1 MQIFKKGT
9 AVLTASIMLFSS
21 FVGTNSNL
29 SIKAETSTNEPT
41 TIKGDYDSNGKI
53 TALDLSAMI
62 QFILGK
68 TNFDS
73 TKFSSM
79 DIDNDGNINIIDL
92 ILLKSIA
99 MGKEIN
105 VASSQIAKYNNIA
118 KQIYENAIILYKNLK
133 DSGYYSNNQELFHK
147 NDPDYFIE
155 LLNSTLNIHEDSNY
169 SVKVNRHGELSVL
182 YGDNIT
188 GYCGAYPNMI
198 SQKMNIPYP
207 DSPSYNNLE
216 MYLDYALFYINWE
229 ERCSEFISKDPTQAS
244 LPYYPNITV
253 SEANN
258 IAKQIFTTAQDIFY
272 EYEEAGKELPFGD
285 IGEFADYFNSDFHAE
300 IAHKSHLKQGAKFAI
315 LRDGYTVKSVLYS
328 DPTPNCSGAY
338 PNMISQKLSIPYP
351 NVSSYDSLFKHLHYS
366 LFDFNWEEHFSEF
379 ISKDPTQ
386 ASLPYYPNITV
397 SEANNIAKKI
407 FATAQAILQDYET
420 AGKELPYNDIYEFRD
435 DDRSEF
441 AIELRENIN
450 LKIGAK
456 FAILLDGYTV
466 KSVFYSDPT
475 PNCSGAYPNVISQK
489 LSIPYP
495 SPTSSSYNSLYDYL
509 RYASYPLYNWEE
521 FFPEFISKDPTQASL
536 PYYPSKNITVSE
548 TNNIAKQIFVTAQA
562 ILQDYETAGKPF
574 SYNFYEFREYDSNQF
589 SYDLREGINLKIGA
603 RFAISFD
610 GYNVKSVFYSDPTSN
625 CSGAY
630 PNAISQKMDISYPD
644 NSSNKNS
651 ISNYLQ
657 LAFFP
662 LANWED
668 AFPEFIS
675 KDPFKASL
683 PYYPALSVSEAN
695 DIAKTILT
703 TAQSILQD
711 YETAGKPLPFE
722 NNIYEYELDDNNE
735 FFLELNQNVNLK
747 PNSTFSILFDGYTVK
762 GVFYDDTTPY
772 CFGAFPNKIPTDISL
787 NIAENNSYINYLTYA
802 SDENFDWSQL
812 IN

>member
-99 MGKEIN
+99 LGKEIN
-105 VASSQIAKYNNIA
+105 VASSQIAAYNNIA

-169 SVKVNRHGELSVL
+169 SVKVNNHGDLSVL

-216 MYLDYALFYINWE
+216 IYLDHALFYINWE

-258 IAKQIFTTAQDIFY
+258 IAKQIFATAQDIFY
-272 EYEEAGKELPFGD
+272 EYEESGKELPFGD
-285 IGEFADYFNSDFHAE
+285 IGEFADYFNSDFNAE
-300 IAHKSHLKQGAKFAI
+300 IAHKLHLKQGAKFAI
-315 LRDGYTVKSVLYS
+315 LR
-328 DPTPNCSGAY
+328 
-338 PNMISQKLSIPYP
+338 
-351 NVSSYDSLFKHLHYS
+351 
-366 LFDFNWEEHFSEF
+366 
-379 ISKDPTQ
+379 
-386 ASLPYYPNITV
+386 
-397 SEANNIAKKI
+397 
-407 FATAQAILQDYET
+407 
-420 AGKELPYNDIYEFRD
+420 
-435 DDRSEF
+435 
-441 AIELRENIN
+441 
-450 LKIGAK
+450 
-456 FAILLDGYTV
+456 DGYTV

-489 LSIPYP
+489 LNIPYP
-495 SPTSSSYNSLYDYL
+495 SPTSSSYNSLYGYL
-509 RYASYPLYNWEE
+509 KYASSPTYNWEE
-521 FFPEFISKDPTQASL
+521 HFSEFISKDPKQASL
-536 PYYPSKNITVSE
+536 PYYPDITVSE
-548 TNNIAKQIFVTAQA
+548 ANAIAKKIFATAQA

-589 SYDLREGINLKIGA
+589 SYDLRKGINLKIGA

-610 GYNVKSVFYSDPTSN
+610 GYTVKSVFYSDPTSN

-657 LAFFP
+657 LEFFP
-662 LANWED
+662 SFNWEES
-668 AFPEFIS
+668 FPEFIS

-683 PYYPALSVSEAN
+683 PYYPAITVSEAN
-695 DIAKTILT
+695 AIAKTILS
-703 TAQSILQD
+703 TAQAILQD

-735 FFLELNQNVNLK
+735 FFIELNQNVNLK

-772 CFGAFPNKIPTDISL
+772 CFGAYPNKIPTDISL